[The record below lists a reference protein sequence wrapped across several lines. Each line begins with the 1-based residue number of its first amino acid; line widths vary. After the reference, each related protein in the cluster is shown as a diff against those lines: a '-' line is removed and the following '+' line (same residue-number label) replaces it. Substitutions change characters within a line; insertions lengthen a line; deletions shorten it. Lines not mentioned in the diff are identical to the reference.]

1 MMKKVVCFHNP
12 NEENGY
18 LSNWWLSDFIV
29 NGVTYTSAEQYMMHQ
44 KALLFKDIKI
54 AEDILKTNDVAKI
67 KAYGRKVKNYDDT
80 IWNNRRKEIVYYG
93 LLAKFQQNEDLSKK
107 LLSTGTDLLAECAVR
122 DKIWGIGLSMKDER
136 RFHPNEWQGQ
146 NLLGQC
152 LMEVRDKLREH

>member
-18 LSNWWLSDFIV
+18 LSNWWLSNFTV

-44 KALLFKDIKI
+44 KALLFKDTKI
-54 AEDILKTNDVAKI
+54 AEDIMKTNDVAKI
-67 KAYGRKVKNYDDT
+67 KAYGRKVKNYDDS
-80 IWNNRRKEIVYYG
+80 IWNSQRKGIVYHG

-107 LLSTGTDLLAECAVR
+107 LLSTGTDLLAECAVK

-136 RFHPNEWQGQ
+136 RFYPNEWQGQ

-152 LMEVRDKLREH
+152 LIEVRDKLREH